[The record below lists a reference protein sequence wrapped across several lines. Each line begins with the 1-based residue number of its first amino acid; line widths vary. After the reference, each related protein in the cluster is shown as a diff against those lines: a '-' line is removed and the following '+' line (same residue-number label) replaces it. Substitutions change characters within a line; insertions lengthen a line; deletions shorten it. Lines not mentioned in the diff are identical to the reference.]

1 MGYQVQKANITRPLY
16 FLLVLSSDHVT
27 GATGKTPTVTLLKS
41 GGSFAVP
48 AGAVTEVA
56 NGLYKVAANAT
67 DADTIG
73 PLFLHA
79 TASGCDPRDDEFEV
93 LADLSAAA
101 VALSPSSAT
110 TTAVPASR
118 LIDGALRLIGVL
130 RAGETAA
137 QDDANDALVRL
148 NELVDSWLTQG
159 LTATGLTRT
168 LQTLTTAA
176 SYTIGPGGTFNQ
188 AWPQTIPYGGLVY
201 TTGGSAFEWPLAPL
215 TVDAFARIPLKA
227 QTSPFPTSFYYSH
240 AYSSGLG
247 TVTLWPVPD
256 GSTSLQM
263 ALYTP
268 TTISQFASLATTYAL
283 PPAYAKALRYNLA
296 VDLWPEYPE
305 NPVPVFV
312 VQQAAKLLADL
323 KRANMRLSDA
333 RLDTAG
339 LFGGGVSG
347 RWDINTGP

>member
-1 MGYQVQKANITRPLY
+1 MGYAIAKSNTSKPLY
-16 FLLVLSSDHVT
+16 FLLVLSSDHIT

-41 GGSFAVP
+41 GGTFAAP

-56 NGLYKVAANAT
+56 NGLYMVAANAT

-79 TASGCDPRDDEFEV
+79 TAAACDPRDDSFEV
-93 LADLSAAA
+93 LTDLSAAA

-110 TTAVPASR
+110 TTSVPASR

-137 QDDANDALVRL
+137 SDDANDALVRL

-168 LQTLTTAA
+168 TQTLTTAA

-188 AWPQTIPYGGLVY
+188 AWPEKIPHAGLVY
-201 TTGGSAFEWPLAPL
+201 TTGSVAFEWPLTPL
-215 TVDAFARIPLKA
+215 TVEMYARVPIKA
-227 QTSPFPTSFYYSH
+227 QTSPFPTGFYYTH

-256 GSTSLQM
+256 GTTTLSI

-305 NPVPVFV
+305 NPLPAHVA
-312 VQQAAKLLADL
+312 QQAAKLLADL
-323 KRANMRLSDA
+323 KRVNYRPADA
-333 RLDTAG
+333 QLDGAL
-339 LFGGGVSG
+339 LFGQHSGGYNIYT
-347 RWDINTGP
+347 D

>member
-1 MGYQVQKANITRPLY
+1 MGYQVQKANVTRPLY
-16 FLLVLSSDHVT
+16 FLMVLSSDHVT
-27 GATGKTPTVTLLKS
+27 GATAKSPTVTLLKS
-41 GGSFAVP
+41 GGSFAAPV
-48 AGAVTEVA
+48 GAVTEVA

-130 RAGETAA
+130 RGGETADP
-137 QDDANDALVRL
+137 DDANDALVRL

-168 LQTLTTAA
+168 TQTLTTAA

-188 AWPQTIPYGGLVY
+188 AWPEAIPHAGLVY
-201 TTGGSAFEWPLAPL
+201 TTGGVSYEWPLAPL
-215 TVDAFARIPLKA
+215 TPADYARVPIKA
-227 QTSPFPTSFYYSH
+227 QTSPYPMSFYYTH

-256 GSTSLQM
+256 GTTTLAM

-268 TTISQFASLATTYAL
+268 TVISQFASLATTYAL

-296 VDLWPEYPE
+296 CDLWPEYPE
-305 NPVPVFV
+305 NPIPGFV
-312 VQQAAKLLADL
+312 VQTARETKADL
-323 KRANMRLSDA
+323 KRANMRPSDA
-333 RLDTAG
+333 VLGIGG
-339 LFGGGVSG
+339 LFGTRGGYY
-347 RWDINTGP
+347 DINTG